1 MGGVGIMIRLL
12 VTMNGFRQF
21 SRRILSARAN
31 VPTRTM
37 PVLLLLIAT
46 LAIPVLG
53 QNTTVTN
60 PMQGI
65 RSALQAKEYDQALQL
80 IRSELQ
86 RSPRDARLLTL
97 QGFAFAGLGKDREA
111 LAAYDKA
118 LSVSPDFLPALEG
131 AAELEYQAGSPRAV
145 PHLKHIIELLPAD
158 PTSHAMLAALA
169 YKKHDCKTAVEH
181 FAKSSQLISSQP
193 AALAEYGECLMDLER
208 PKDAVPVFQQIVT
221 RFPGNPHARYDL
233 AVAQMA
239 AHQQKDAVE
248 TLQPLLEADQPDPD
262 VLDLASS
269 AYESQGNTPKAV
281 ALLRQAIVSNPKK
294 IKYYVDFATL
304 SFNHQSFQVG
314 IDMVNV
320 GLRRMPKAAPLY
332 IARGVLYVQLA
343 QYEKGEAD
351 FQTAMRLDPSQA
363 SGAVA
368 QGMAQIQQS
377 NLGPALATVESQ
389 LKSHPQEAF
398 LYYLKAQILVQKGAP
413 AGSPEFREAL
423 AAAKRATQLKPDF
436 VLPRDILGNLYLQ
449 SGELGPAIEQC
460 RLALRGN
467 PSDQEALYH
476 LIQALRRSRKGSKAE
491 LTELVKRLADLRKAS
506 REQEASANRYKLYES
521 APAESKK
528 QQETPPQ

>member
-1 MGGVGIMIRLL
+1 MDGAGIIIRLL
-12 VTMNGFRQF
+12 VTMNRLRQF
-21 SRRILSARAN
+21 SHRILS
-31 VPTRTM
+31 TRTNAATRTKS
-37 PVLLLLIAT
+37 VLLLLIAT
-46 LAIPVLG
+46 LVIPGLG
-53 QNTTVTN
+53 QNTTGTN

-65 RSALQAKEYDQALQL
+65 QSALRARDYAQALQL

-111 LAAYDKA
+111 LGAYDKA

-131 AAELEYQAGSPRAV
+131 AAELEYQTGSPHAIAR
-145 PHLKHIIELLPAD
+145 LKRILELRPND

-169 YKKHDCKTAVEH
+169 YKKHDCATAVEH
-181 FAKSSQLISSQP
+181 FAQSGQVISSQP
-193 AALAEYGECLMDLER
+193 AALAEYGACLMDLER
-208 PKDAVPVFQQIVT
+208 AKDAVPVFQQIVT
-221 RFPGNPHARYDL
+221 QFPGSPHARYDL

-239 AHQQKDAVE
+239 AHQGKDAVE
-248 TLQPLLEADQPDPD
+248 TLQPLLEANQPDPD

-269 AYESQGNTPKAV
+269 AYEIQGNTPKAV

-320 GLRRMPKAAPLY
+320 GLQRMPKAAPLY
-332 IARGVLYVQLA
+332 VARGVLYIQLA

-351 FQTAMRLDPSQA
+351 FRTAMHLDPSQA

-377 NLGPALATVESQ
+377 NLGQALTTVESQ

-413 AGSPEFREAL
+413 AGSPEFKEAV
-423 AAAKRATQLKPDF
+423 AAARRATQLKPDF

-460 RLALRGN
+460 RVALRGN

-476 LIQALRRSRKGSKAE
+476 LIQALRRSGKGSKAE
-491 LTELVKRLADLRKAS
+491 MTELVKRLAALRRES

-521 APAESKK
+521 APAETKE